1 VKAFA
6 LAAVV
11 VLSPNPAH
19 FGDLVT
25 AKVSGAQTP
34 SFVPFAVRE
43 HHGST
48 YVLQC
53 LDPVCV
59 PGPDAR
65 TVRIGNT
72 RAVILPRT
80 TAADVAHPLRSFQ
93 RQTDLPPPSYLIRP
107 GVLRALLFAASALLI
122 TLAALLAAP
131 VLRRLIPE
139 PRDERTPLQRAL
151 DLVRASL
158 RLDGEERRRALDL
171 LGRTLDRDPRA
182 REAFDLAWSAPE
194 PEHDRVEELVEEVES
209 RR

>member
-1 VKAFA
+1 MPAQTIPIQISLARLNAKLKTSPVAPPAAVKAFA

-93 RQTDLPPPSYLIRP
+93 RQTDLPPR
-107 GVLRALLFAASALLI
+107 
-122 TLAALLAAP
+122 
-131 VLRRLIPE
+131 
-139 PRDERTPLQRAL
+139 Q
-151 DLVRASL
+151 
-158 RLDGEERRRALDL
+158 
-171 LGRTLDRDPRA
+171 
-182 REAFDLAWSAPE
+182 
-194 PEHDRVEELVEEVES
+194 
-209 RR
+209 